1 MIPKVAAVHDLSGL
15 GRCSLT
21 AALPVL
27 SAMGVQACPVPT
39 AVLTCQT
46 GYGHYYCDDYTDRLP
61 HFTHQWL
68 RQGVK
73 LDGIFTGFMASPRQI
88 AVVEQFIDQL
98 SDEKT
103 LLVVDPVMADNG
115 AVYPSHGGEMC
126 RAMIRLS
133 RRAQVLTP
141 NLTELCVLTGEDYHQ
156 LLAEEE
162 LDARLERIG
171 RAARGLLTGPCQAV
185 MVTGVF
191 WQNQVCNLVI
201 TRQGDSRHWAPAVD
215 ESFSGTGDLFSSVI
229 CGALVKGQ
237 DAHAAAGLAT
247 DFLAAAIARTVRDGY
262 DDRNDG
268 VAFEPCLPLLWK
280 GECP

>member
-1 MIPKVAAVHDLSGL
+1 MVPKVAAVHDLSGL

-46 GYGHYYCDDYTDRLP
+46 GYGHYYCVDYTDRLP

-98 SDEKT
+98 SGPGT
-103 LLVVDPVMADNG
+103 LLLVDPVMADNG
-115 AVYPSHGGEMC
+115 ALYPSHQGEMC
-126 RAMIRLS
+126 RAMARLS

-141 NLTELCVLTGEDYHQ
+141 NLTELCVLTGADYAAVTAAKERDE
-156 LLAEEE
+156 LLG
-162 LDARLERIG
+162 RI
-171 RAARGLLTGPCQAV
+171 RALARGLLTGPCRAV
-185 MVTGVF
+185 LVTGIF
-191 WQNQVCNLVI
+191 WDSQVCNLVV
-201 TRQGDSRHWAPAVD
+201 TPAGESEHWAPAVP
-215 ESFSGTGDLFSSVI
+215 ESFSGTGDLFSSVV
-229 CGALVKGQ
+229 CGAMVRGQ
-237 DAHAAAGLAT
+237 DAHQAT
-247 DFLAAAIARTVRDGY
+247 RRATAFLSAAIALTARNGY
-262 DDRNDG
+262 QDRNDG
-268 VAFEPCLPLLWK
+268 VDFEPCLPLLWK
-280 GECP
+280 GEEG